1 LRESPMGTRD
11 QSKSG
16 KYTRSRVNCKEVKLL
31 RCTLALTTACRA
43 ARAIHPDSATAAVGM
58 CGPSARLETEMA
70 ETYDGL
76 TEPARRSGRTPVSRL
91 KERGQCGCA
100 SQREASRRFVARHVR
115 VLGWEPHL
123 AGSPGG
129 REECFGADLVP
140 EVGQTRMSTT
150 SILDVRDLSVFFR
163 IEGQVVRAVD
173 GISYSIEKE
182 KTLGIVGE
190 SGCGKTVT
198 GLSIMGLVQT
208 PPGRI
213 ESGAILYHRDGQLI
227 DLAKLRPKGRQIR
240 AIRGNEIA
248 MIFQE
253 PMTSLN
259 PVYTIGKQIVE
270 AITLHQK
277 LGRKQARAEA
287 IRMLRAV
294 GIPLPEQ
301 RVDEYPHQLSGG
313 MRQRAMIAMALS
325 CNPSLLIADEP
336 TTALDVTIQAQV
348 LDLMNNLR
356 TRFNTA
362 IQFITHDL
370 GVIAGMADDVVVM
383 YLGKI
388 VEGAC
393 VREIFH
399 APKHP
404 YTQGLMNSIPSLVA
418 RRERLEP
425 IKGVVPDPFEVPEGC
440 GFEPRCPRAM
450 EACKTRAPALRE
462 VSSGHAAAC
471 WLYEER

>member
-1 LRESPMGTRD
+1 MT
-11 QSKSG
+11 
-16 KYTRSRVNCKEVKLL
+16 N
-31 RCTLALTTACRA
+31 
-43 ARAIHPDSATAAVGM
+43 
-58 CGPSARLETEMA
+58 
-70 ETYDGL
+70 
-76 TEPARRSGRTPVSRL
+76 
-91 KERGQCGCA
+91 
-100 SQREASRRFVARHVR
+100 
-115 VLGWEPHL
+115 
-123 AGSPGG
+123 
-129 REECFGADLVP
+129 VP
-140 EVGQTRMSTT
+140 T
-150 SILDVRDLSVFFR
+150 SILDVQDLSVYFH

-182 KTLGIVGE
+182 QTLGVVGE

-198 GLSIMGLVQT
+198 GLAIMGLVQT

-213 ESGAILYHRDGQLI
+213 ESGAILYYRDGQPV
-227 DLAKLRPKGRQIR
+227 DLAKLRPKGREIR
-240 AIRGNEIA
+240 SIRGNEIA

-259 PVYTIGKQIVE
+259 PVYTIGKQIME
-270 AITLHQK
+270 AIVLHQK
-277 LGRKQARAEA
+277 LNKKRARVGA

-348 LDLMNNLR
+348 LELMNDLR
-356 TRFNTA
+356 DEFHAA

-393 VREIFH
+393 VSEVFH

-404 YTQGLMNSIPSLVA
+404 YTQGLMHSIPSLTMRKA
-418 RRERLEP
+418 RLEA
-425 IKGVVPDPFEVPEGC
+425 IKGVVPDPFDVPVGC
-440 GFEPRCPRAM
+440 GFEPRCPHAM
-450 EACKTRAPALRE
+450 DVCRSTAPELRE
-462 VSSGHAAAC
+462 VSAGHQAAC